1 MGESDD
7 ADLSIVV
14 PSARDTPSRLL
25 RTLLDQ
31 AGDADELILVKDT
44 FSHDGNWSV
53 EEASAERESSEE
65 VDGNRTWTWKTD
77 DRTRIEH
84 TQGGAGVARNTG
96 WKTATN
102 NWILFL
108 DDDVVVTNGF
118 LQAVRRSLSRNQD
131 SLVIGFR
138 IVSPQPKT
146 DWEWMGRKTL
156 TVDRG
161 PEQRTSNGEP
171 VRIQDTWLY
180 GSGGTFVAKRSALEQ
195 MNVFK
200 RYLGAG
206 RLFGGTEDTEFLWHA
221 SHHGPISYDGE
232 VSVVHPHPET
242 REGWADKLVAYGRS
256 LGFLAG
262 AIETEDSIKHALGY
276 CTFIRESLD
285 STEFSKLSDKRQR
298 FAKQSIDAAV
308 TETIR
313 TLKFSWESVSMTVGC
328 TPTCLGGTE

>member
-1 MGESDD
+1 MGELDD

-14 PSARDTPSRLL
+14 PSARHTPNGLL

-31 AGDADELILVKDT
+31 ARDVDELILVKDT
-44 FSHDGNWSV
+44 FSHDSNWSV
-53 EEASAERESSEE
+53 DESGAGRGSSEE
-65 VDGNRTWTWKTD
+65 GDGMGTGTWKTD

-84 TQGGAGVARNTG
+84 TQGGAAVARNTG

-102 NWILFL
+102 DRILFL
-108 DDDVVVTNGF
+108 DDDVIIPNGF
-118 LQAVRRSLSRNQD
+118 LEAVRKSLSRNRD

-138 IVSPQPKT
+138 IVSPQPKS

-161 PEQRTSNGEP
+161 PEQRTSSGEP
-171 VRIQDTWLY
+171 VRIHNTWLY

-195 MNVFK
+195 MNGFK

-242 REGWADKLVAYGRS
+242 REGWADKLVAYGRG

-262 AIETEDSIKHALGY
+262 AIETGDSIKHALGY
-276 CTFIRESLD
+276 CTFIREALD
-285 STEFSKLSDKRQR
+285 SSEFPKLSDKNQR

-328 TPTCLGGTE
+328 TATCLGGTE